1 MNLSTKVVYVSF
13 GMLLTLML
21 SMWLPTPTTIFIAM
35 LLGGL
40 LMIVLVIS
48 VLKGS
53 ADNYPE
59 LQEHVE
65 GDYLND

>member
-1 MNLSTKVVYVSF
+1 MNLSTKVAYVSF

-35 LLGGL
+35 LIGGM
-40 LMIVLVIS
+40 LMIVLVVS

-53 ADNYPE
+53 TNNYPE
-59 LQEHVE
+59 LPEHVE
-65 GDYLND
+65 GDYLKN

>member
-1 MNLSTKVVYVSF
+1 MNLSTKVAYVSF

-35 LLGGL
+35 PIGGV
-40 LMIVLVIS
+40 LMIILVIS

-53 ADNYPE
+53 ANNYPE
-59 LQEHVE
+59 LPDHVE
-65 GDYLND
+65 GDYLED